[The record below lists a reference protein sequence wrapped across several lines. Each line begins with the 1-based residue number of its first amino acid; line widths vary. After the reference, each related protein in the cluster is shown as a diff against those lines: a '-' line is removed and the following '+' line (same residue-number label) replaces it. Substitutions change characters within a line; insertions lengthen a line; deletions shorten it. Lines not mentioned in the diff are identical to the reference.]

1 MAFLNKQ
8 ERDAL
13 LDELK
18 NLKFNQIKGR
28 VRSKDPKSRLAY
40 YRNVQEVDRYMTRY
54 VLPSLGTQV
63 TLVETMRL
71 EGKNAK
77 YTLSEIIVAPT
88 PENRL

>member
-18 NLKFNQIKGR
+18 TLKFNQIKGR
-28 VRSKDPKSRLAY
+28 VRGKDAKVRLAY
-40 YRNVQEVDRYMTRY
+40 YRNVQEVDRHMTRY
-54 VLPSLGTQV
+54 VLPTLGTQV
-63 TLVETMRL
+63 TLVETVKMD
-71 EGKNAK
+71 GIKAK